1 MEFNGTDKGY
11 AMGTVRN
18 SARECHEEPEANL
31 LGPNDNGKGAIGP
44 HLEVV
49 SGGRTSPRGCVRG
62 QDLTLWWSGG
72 GLVVVWW
79 WLGGG
84 LIVV

>member
-44 HLEVV
+44 HLVV
-49 SGGRTSPRGCVRG
+49 V
-62 QDLTLWWSGG
+62 WWWFGVVWWWFGG
-72 GLVVVWW
+72 GLVVV
-79 WLGGG
+79 
-84 LIVV
+84 